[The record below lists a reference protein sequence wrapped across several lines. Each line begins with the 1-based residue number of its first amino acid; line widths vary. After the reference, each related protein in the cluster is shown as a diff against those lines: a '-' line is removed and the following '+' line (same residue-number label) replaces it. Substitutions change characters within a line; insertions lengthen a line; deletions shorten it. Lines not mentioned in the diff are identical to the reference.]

1 MGLTLIYTSG
11 NYWRR
16 NSPQPDKNDKMS
28 TAVKQFHEEEAIGK
42 TYDLQVARR
51 LLKYLKP
58 YIRILIP
65 ALLLTLALNLLGVL
79 QPKFTQYAI
88 DWYILPGKLDGL
100 SLLVLLY
107 VGVQFFRLVFS
118 YFQAILL
125 NTVGQYVMFDIRR
138 ELYDKLQHQ
147 EIAYY
152 DRNPVGRIMTRLT
165 TDVDALNELFTQG
178 VTDLLGDLVMI
189 VAIISMM
196 MWMDPLLTLVTLLT
210 VPMLFAATTWFRK
223 GARRG
228 YDMVRT
234 RIARINA
241 FLQEHFA
248 GAQTVQIF
256 NAEIKSLN
264 KFRKIN
270 DEHRRANLDTIFYY
284 AVFFPLVDFI
294 GAVGIAL
301 IIWYGG
307 YRVMQ
312 NTPGNTVLTLGALV
326 AFIQYSGFLFQPIRD
341 ISDKY
346 NVLQSAVV
354 ASHRIFKTLD
364 LPIAI
369 LNPNRPLK
377 SGRARGR
384 IEFQN
389 VWFAYKDEEWVL
401 KDVSFTVEPGQSI
414 ALVGHTGSGK
424 TTITNLLMRFYD
436 IQRGRILLDGTD
448 LRDWD
453 LKSLRQN
460 FAVVLQEVFL
470 FSGTVEGNIRL
481 GREEIS
487 EERVVW
493 AAREVHADR
502 FIGRLKDGYKAEVR
516 ERGAGLSV
524 GQKQL
529 ISFARA
535 LAFDPALLILD
546 EATSSIDTETEQ
558 LIQQAI
564 ERVMRDRTS
573 IVVAHRLST
582 IQNADRIIVLHH
594 GEIREQ
600 GNHQELLLQRGLY
613 WRLYKLQYADGSRIE
628 KKTAELEEPELIQTD
643 RLQFSE

>member
-1 MGLTLIYTSG
+1 
-11 NYWRR
+11 
-16 NSPQPDKNDKMS
+16 MS
-28 TAVKQFHEEEAIGK
+28 SAVQQFHEEEAIGK
-42 TYDLQVARR
+42 TYDFQVARR

-58 YIRILIP
+58 YVRFLIP
-65 ALLLTLALNLLGVL
+65 ALVLTLALNLLGVL

-88 DWYILPGKLDGL
+88 DWHILPRKLTGL
-100 SLLVLLY
+100 SLLVVLY
-107 VGVQFFRLVFS
+107 FGSQLFRLVFS
-118 YFQAILL
+118 YFQSILL
-125 NTVGQYVMFDIRR
+125 NSVGQYVMFDMRR

-196 MWMDPLLTLVTLLT
+196 LWMDVKLTVVTLLT
-210 VPMLFAATTWFRK
+210 VPLLFAATTWFRR
-223 GARRG
+223 GARKG

-256 NAEIKSLN
+256 NAEAKSLR
-264 KFRKIN
+264 KFDEIN
-270 DEHRRANLDTIFYY
+270 DDHRRANIDTIFYY

-294 GAVGIAL
+294 GAIGIAL

-312 NTPGNTVLTLGALV
+312 NTPGHAVLTLGGLV

-346 NVLQSAVV
+346 NVLQAAVV
-354 ASHRIFKTLD
+354 ASHRFFRTLD

-369 LNPNRPLK
+369 LNPAKPVK
-377 SGRARGR
+377 AERARGR

-389 VWFAYKDEEWVL
+389 VWFAYKDENWVL

-414 ALVGHTGSGK
+414 ALVGHTCSGK

-436 IQRGRILLDGTD
+436 IQRGRILLDGVD
-448 LRDWD
+448 LREWD
-453 LKSLRQN
+453 LKSLREN

-470 FSGTVEGNIRL
+470 FSGTIAGNIRL

-487 EERVVW
+487 KDRVEW

-502 FIGRLKDGYKAEVR
+502 FIERLKNGYDAEVR

-558 LIQQAI
+558 LIQRAI

-600 GNHQELLLQRGLY
+600 GTHQELLSQRGLY
-613 WRLYKLQYADGSRIE
+613 WKLYKLQYAR
-628 KKTAELEEPELIQTD
+628 EEDLLGV
-643 RLQFSE
+643 R

>member
-1 MGLTLIYTSG
+1 
-11 NYWRR
+11 
-16 NSPQPDKNDKMS
+16 MS
-28 TAVKQFHEEEAIGK
+28 TAVRQFHEEEAIGK
-42 TYDLQVARR
+42 TYDFQVAKR
-51 LLKYLKP
+51 LLRYLKP
-58 YIRILIP
+58 YVRTLAF
-65 ALLLTLALNLLGVL
+65 ALALTLALNLLEVL
-79 QPKFTQYAI
+79 QPKFTEWAI
-88 DWYILPGKLDGL
+88 DHNILPRTTVGL
-100 SLLVLLY
+100 NWLVVLFLATQ
-107 VGVQFFRLVFS
+107 VLRLVFS
-118 YFQAILL
+118 YFQTIFLESA
-125 NTVGQYVMFDIRR
+125 GQYVMFDLRK
-138 ELYDKLQHQ
+138 ELYGKLQHQ
-147 EIAYY
+147 EVAYY

-165 TDVDALNELFTQG
+165 SDVDALNELFTAG
-178 VTDLLGDLVMI
+178 VTDLLGDLVKI
-189 VAIISMM
+189 VAIVGLML
-196 MWMDPLLTLVTLLT
+196 WMDPRLTLVSLLT
-210 VPMLFAATTWFRK
+210 VPLLFGATSWFRK

-234 RIARINA
+234 RLARINA

-256 NAEIKSLN
+256 NAEAKSLST
-264 KFRKIN
+264 FDRIN
-270 DEHRRANLDTIFYY
+270 NEYRRANIDTIFYY
-284 AVFFPLVDFI
+284 AIFFPLVDLI
-294 GAVGIAL
+294 GAIGIAL

-307 YRVMQ
+307 YRVMH
-312 NTPGNTVLTLGALV
+312 NTAGHTVLTLGALV
-326 AFIQYSGFLFQPIRD
+326 AFIQYSQQLFQPIRD

-346 NVLQSAVV
+346 NVLQAAVV
-354 ASHRIFKTLD
+354 ASHRIFRTLD
-364 LPIAI
+364 LPITI
-369 LNPNRPLK
+369 LPPEKPLK
-377 SGRARGR
+377 ATRAQGR

-389 VWFAYKDEEWVL
+389 VWFAYNDEDWVL

-436 IQRGRILLDGTD
+436 IQRGRILLDGVD

-453 LKSLRQN
+453 LKALREN

-470 FSGTVEGNIRL
+470 FSGTIAGNIRL
-481 GREEIS
+481 GREDIT
-487 EERVVW
+487 EERVRW
-493 AAREVHADR
+493 AAHEVHADS
-502 FIGRLKDGYKAEVR
+502 FIRRLKGGYEAEVR

-558 LIQQAI
+558 LIQRAI

-600 GNHQELLLQRGLY
+600 GTHQELLAERGFY
-613 WRLYKLQYADGSRIE
+613 WKLYKLQYADSRE
-628 KKTAELEEPELIQTD
+628 VLATD
-643 RLQFSE
+643 

>member
-1 MGLTLIYTSG
+1 
-11 NYWRR
+11 
-16 NSPQPDKNDKMS
+16 MS
-28 TAVKQFHEEEAIGK
+28 TNVKQFHEEEAIGK

-58 YIRILIP
+58 YIRFLIP
-65 ALLLTLALNLLGVL
+65 ALVLTLALNLLGVL
-79 QPKFTQYAI
+79 QPKFTEYAI
-88 DWYILPGKLDGL
+88 DWYILPRQLDGL
-100 SLLVLLY
+100 MVLVGLY
-107 VGVQFFRLVFS
+107 FGAQFLRFVFS

-125 NTVGQYVMFDIRR
+125 NSVGQYVMFDMRR

-152 DRNPVGRIMTRLT
+152 DRNPIGRIMTRLT

-189 VAIISMM
+189 VAIISVML
-196 MWMDPLLTLVTLLT
+196 WMDVRLTLITLLT

-223 GARRG
+223 GARKG

-241 FLQEHFA
+241 FLQEHFS

-256 NAEIKSLN
+256 NAEAKSLK
-264 KFRKIN
+264 KFDEIN
-270 DEHRRANLDTIFYY
+270 EDHRRANIDTIFYY

-294 GAVGIAL
+294 GAIGIAL

-312 NTPGNTVLTLGALV
+312 NTPEHTVLTLGGLV

-346 NVLQSAVV
+346 NVLQAAVV
-354 ASHRIFKTLD
+354 ASHRIFRTLD

-369 LNPNRPLK
+369 LNPQKPLK
-377 SGRARGR
+377 RDRAQGR

-389 VWFAYKDEEWVL
+389 VWFAYKEDNWVL

-436 IQRGRILLDGTD
+436 IQRGRILLDGVE

-453 LKSLRQN
+453 LKALREN

-470 FSGTVEGNIRL
+470 FSGTIAGNIRL
-481 GREEIS
+481 GREEIT
-487 EERVVW
+487 EKRVQW
-493 AAREVHADR
+493 AAKEVHADR
-502 FIGRLKDGYKAEVR
+502 FINRLNGGFEAEVR

-558 LIQQAI
+558 LIQRAI

-582 IQNADRIIVLHH
+582 IQNASRIIVLHH
-594 GEIREQ
+594 GEVREQ
-600 GNHQELLLQRGLY
+600 GTHQELLAQRGLY
-613 WRLYKLQYADGSRIE
+613 WKLYKLQYSDGSQE
-628 KKTAELEEPELIQTD
+628 AVAHNDELEFTADELQ
-643 RLQFSE
+643 LSE

>member
-1 MGLTLIYTSG
+1 
-11 NYWRR
+11 
-16 NSPQPDKNDKMS
+16 MS

-51 LLKYLKP
+51 LLRYLKP
-58 YIRILIP
+58 YARLLVP
-65 ALLLTLALNLLGVL
+65 ALVLTLLLNLLGIL

-88 DWYILPGKLDGL
+88 DWYILPRKMQGL
-100 SLLVLLY
+100 TLFALVYL
-107 VGVQFFRLVFS
+107 GAQFARFVFS
-118 YFQAILL
+118 YFQVVLL
-125 NTVGQYVMFDIRR
+125 NTIGQYVMFDLRR
-138 ELYDKLQHQ
+138 EIYDKLQHQ

-165 TDVDALNELFTQG
+165 ADVDALNELFTSG

-189 VAIISMM
+189 AGIIAVMA
-196 MWMDPLLTLVTLLT
+196 WMDVRLTLVTLLT
-210 VPMLFAATTWFRK
+210 VPMLFVATTWFRK

-234 RIARINA
+234 RLARIYA
-241 FLQEHFA
+241 FLQEHVS

-256 NAEIKSLN
+256 NAEAKSLAR
-264 KFRKIN
+264 FADIN
-270 DEHRRANLDTIFYY
+270 DQHRKANIDTIFYY

-294 GAVGIAL
+294 GATGIAL

-307 YRVMQ
+307 YRVM
-312 NTPGNTVLTLGALV
+312 NHALSLGALV

-346 NVLQSAVV
+346 NVLQGAVV
-354 ASHRIFKTLD
+354 ASHRIFKALD

-369 LNPNRPLK
+369 TTPARPLK
-377 SGRARGR
+377 QERAEGR
-384 IEFQN
+384 IEFEN
-389 VWFAYKDEEWVL
+389 VWFAYKDADWVL
-401 KDVSFTVEPGQSI
+401 KDVSFRVAPGQSV

-436 IQRGRILLDGTD
+436 VQKGRILLDGVD
-448 LRDWD
+448 VRDWD
-453 LKSLRQN
+453 LQSLREN
-460 FAVVLQEVFL
+460 FAVVLQDIFL
-470 FSGTVEGNIRL
+470 FSGTVESNIRL
-481 GREEIS
+481 GREDIS
-487 EERVVW
+487 DERVRW
-493 AAREVHADR
+493 AATEVCADN
-502 FIGRLKDGYKAEVR
+502 FIRRLPHDYKAEVR

-535 LAFDPALLILD
+535 LAFDPALLVLD

-558 LIQQAI
+558 FIQQAI
-564 ERVMRDRTS
+564 DRVMRNRTS
-573 IVVAHRLST
+573 LVVAHRLST
-582 IQNADRIIVLHH
+582 IQRAEKIIVLHH

-600 GNHQELLLQRGLY
+600 GTHQDLLALQGLY
-613 WRLYKLQYADGSRIE
+613 WRLYKLQYSDPTRIAQTKE
-628 KKTAELEEPELIQTD
+628 EEEEEPQY
-643 RLQFSE
+643 RLPARRMQFSE

>member
-1 MGLTLIYTSG
+1 L
-11 NYWRR
+11 
-16 NSPQPDKNDKMS
+16 S

-51 LLKYLKP
+51 LLRYLKP
-58 YIRILIP
+58 YVKLLIP
-65 ALLLTLALNLLGVL
+65 TLILTLLLNLLGIL

-88 DWYILPGKLDGL
+88 DWYIIPRTANGITLFALI
-100 SLLVLLY
+100 Y
-107 VGVQFFRLVFS
+107 VAVQFLRFIFS
-118 YFQAILL
+118 YFQVVLL
-125 NTVGQYVMFDIRR
+125 NSIGQYVMFDLRR
-138 ELYDKLQHQ
+138 EIYHKLQHQ
-147 EIAYY
+147 EVAYY

-165 TDVDALNELFTQG
+165 ADVDALNELFTSG
-178 VTDLLGDLVMI
+178 VTDVLGDLVMI
-189 VAIISMM
+189 VAIIAVMSYSD
-196 MWMDPLLTLVTLLT
+196 WRLTLVTLLT
-210 VPMLFAATTWFRK
+210 VPMLFAATTWFRQ

-234 RIARINA
+234 RIARIYA
-241 FLQEHFA
+241 FLQEHIS

-256 NAEIKSLN
+256 NAEAKSLAR
-264 KFRKIN
+264 FADIN
-270 DEHRRANLDTIFYY
+270 DDHRKANIDTIFYY

-312 NTPGNTVLTLGALV
+312 HALSLGALV

-346 NVLQSAVV
+346 NVLQGAVV
-354 ASHRIFKTLD
+354 ASHRIFKALD

-369 LNPNRPLK
+369 TTPARPLQK
-377 SGRARGR
+377 GRAEGR
-384 IEFQN
+384 IEFEN

-401 KDVSFTVEPGQSI
+401 KDVSFTVSPGQSV

-436 IQRGRILLDGTD
+436 VQKGRILLDGVD
-448 LRDWD
+448 VRDWD
-453 LKSLRQN
+453 LQSLREN
-460 FAVVLQEVFL
+460 FAVVLQDIFL
-470 FSGTVEGNIRL
+470 FTGTVESNIRL
-481 GREEIS
+481 GREDIS
-487 EERVVW
+487 EERIRW
-493 AAREVHADR
+493 AATEVCADN
-502 FIGRLKDGYKAEVR
+502 FIRRLPHDYKSEVR

-558 LIQQAI
+558 FIQQAI
-564 ERVMRDRTS
+564 GRVMRNRTS
-573 IVVAHRLST
+573 LVVAHRLST
-582 IQNADRIIVLHH
+582 IQRAEKIIVLHH

-600 GNHQELLLQRGLY
+600 GTHQDLLSLQGLY
-613 WRLYKLQYADGSRIE
+613 WKLYKLQYADPSRMAQTKE
-628 KKTAELEEPELIQTD
+628 AEEEQVVYKP
-643 RLQFSE
+643 RGPSFSFSEGMG

>member
-1 MGLTLIYTSG
+1 MA
-11 NYWRR
+11 
-16 NSPQPDKNDKMS
+16 
-28 TAVKQFHEEEAIGK
+28 TAVQQFHEEEAIGK
-42 TYDLQVARR
+42 TYDFQVARR
-51 LLKYLKP
+51 LLRYLKP
-58 YIRILIP
+58 YVRLLAA
-65 ALLLTLALNLLGVL
+65 ALALTLSLNLLDVL
-79 QPKFTQYAI
+79 QPKFTEYAI
-88 DWYILPGKLDGL
+88 DRNILPRRTDGL
-100 SLLVLLY
+100 MLLVILFLGSQLL
-107 VGVQFFRLVFS
+107 RLVFS
-118 YFQAILL
+118 YFQAIFL
-125 NTVGQYVMFDIRR
+125 NSAGQYVMFDMRK
-138 ELYDKLQHQ
+138 ELYAKLQHQ
-147 EIAYY
+147 EVAYY

-165 TDVDALNELFTQG
+165 SDVDALNELFTAG
-178 VTDLLGDLVMI
+178 VTDLLGDLVKI
-189 VAIISMM
+189 VAIISLMV
-196 MWMDPLLTLVTLLT
+196 WMDPRLTLVSLLT
-210 VPMLFAATTWFRK
+210 VPLLFGATTWFRK
-223 GARRG
+223 GARKG

-234 RIARINA
+234 RLARINA

-256 NAEIKSLN
+256 NAEAKSLN
-264 KFRKIN
+264 TFDRIN
-270 DEHRRANLDTIFYY
+270 NDYRRANIDTIFYY
-284 AVFFPLVDFI
+284 ALFFPLVDLI
-294 GAVGIAL
+294 GAIGIAL

-312 NTPGNTVLTLGALV
+312 NTPEHTVLTLGALV
-326 AFIQYSGFLFQPIRD
+326 AFIQYSQALFQPIRD

-346 NVLQSAVV
+346 NVLQAAVV
-354 ASHRIFKTLD
+354 ASHRIFRTLD

-369 LNPNRPLK
+369 VAPEKPLK
-377 SGRARGR
+377 ATRAQGR

-389 VWFAYKDEEWVL
+389 VWFAYNDEDWVL

-436 IQRGRILLDGTD
+436 IQRGRILLDGVD

-453 LKSLRQN
+453 LKALREN

-470 FSGTVEGNIRL
+470 FSGTIEGNIRL
-481 GREEIS
+481 GREDIT
-487 EERVVW
+487 EERVRW
-493 AAREVHADR
+493 AAHEVHADS
-502 FIGRLKDGYKAEVR
+502 FIRRLKGGYEAEVR

-529 ISFARA
+529 ISFARS

-558 LIQQAI
+558 LIQRAI

-582 IQNADRIIVLHH
+582 IQSADRIIVLHH

-600 GNHQELLLQRGLY
+600 GTHQELLAERGLY
-613 WRLYKLQYADGSRIE
+613 WKLYKLQYADSRE
-628 KKTAELEEPELIQTD
+628 VLATD
-643 RLQFSE
+643 

>member
-1 MGLTLIYTSG
+1 
-11 NYWRR
+11 
-16 NSPQPDKNDKMS
+16 MS
-28 TAVKQFHEEEAIGK
+28 TAVKQYHEEEAIGK

-51 LLKYLKP
+51 LLRYLKP
-58 YIRILIP
+58 YVRLLII
-65 ALLLTLALNLLGVL
+65 ALALTLGLNLLEVL
-79 QPKFTQYAI
+79 QPKFTEYAI
-88 DWYILPGKLDGL
+88 DWNILPRKTDGL
-100 SLLVLLY
+100 TLLVILFL
-107 VGVQFFRLVFS
+107 GSQFLRLVFS
-118 YFQAILL
+118 YFQSVLL
-125 NTVGQYVMFDIRR
+125 NSVGQYVMFDMRK
-138 ELYDKLQHQ
+138 ELYSKLQHQ
-147 EIAYY
+147 EVAYY

-165 TDVDALNELFTQG
+165 SDVDALNELFTAG
-178 VTDLLGDLVMI
+178 VTDLLGDLVKI
-189 VAIISMM
+189 VAIVSIML
-196 MWMDPLLTLVTLLT
+196 WMDVRLTLVSLLT
-210 VPMLFAATTWFRK
+210 VPLLFAATTWFRR
-223 GARRG
+223 GARKG

-234 RIARINA
+234 RLARINA

-256 NAEIKSLN
+256 NAEAKSLGT
-264 KFRKIN
+264 FERIN
-270 DEHRRANLDTIFYY
+270 DEYRRANIDTIFYY
-284 AVFFPLVDFI
+284 AIFFPLVDLI

-312 NTPGNTVLTLGALV
+312 NTPGYTVLTLGALV
-326 AFIQYSGFLFQPIRD
+326 AFIQYSQSLFQPIRD

-346 NVLQSAVV
+346 NVLQAAVV

-364 LPIAI
+364 LPLAI
-369 LNPNRPLK
+369 VGPKEPLK
-377 SGRARGR
+377 SERARGR

-389 VWFAYKDEEWVL
+389 VWFAYKDEDWVL
-401 KDVSFTVEPGQSI
+401 KDVSFTVEPGQSV

-436 IQRGRILLDGTD
+436 IQRGRILLDGVD

-453 LKSLRQN
+453 LNALRKN

-470 FSGTVEGNIRL
+470 FSGTIEGNIRL
-481 GREEIS
+481 GREDIT
-487 EERVVW
+487 EERVRW
-493 AAREVHADR
+493 AAEEVHADS
-502 FIGRLKDGYKAEVR
+502 FIQRLKDNYKAEVR

-558 LIQQAI
+558 LIQRAI

-582 IQNADRIIVLHH
+582 VQNADRIIVLHH

-600 GNHQELLLQRGLY
+600 GTHQELLAERGLY
-613 WRLYKLQYADGSRIE
+613 WKLYKLQYADSRQLL
-628 KKTAELEEPELIQTD
+628 ATD
-643 RLQFSE
+643 

>member
-1 MGLTLIYTSG
+1 
-11 NYWRR
+11 
-16 NSPQPDKNDKMS
+16 MS
-28 TAVKQFHEEEAIGK
+28 TAAKQFHEEEAIGK
-42 TYDLQVARR
+42 TYDFQIARR

-58 YIRILIP
+58 YVRLLVP
-65 ALLLTLALNLLGVL
+65 ALILTLALNLLGIL

-88 DWYILPGKLDGL
+88 DWYILPRKTDGL
-100 SLLVLLY
+100 IVLVALY
-107 VGVQFFRLVFS
+107 VGVQLFRLVFS
-118 YFQAILL
+118 YFQALLL
-125 NTVGQYVMFDIRR
+125 NSVGQYVMFDIRR

-147 EIAYY
+147 EIGYY

-189 VAIISMM
+189 FAIISVML
-196 MWMDPLLTLVTLLT
+196 WMDVRLTLVTLLT

-256 NAEIKSLN
+256 NAEAKSLHR
-264 KFRKIN
+264 FQVIN
-270 DEHRRANLDTIFYY
+270 EDYRRANIDTIFYY

-312 NTPGNTVLTLGALV
+312 NTPGHTVMTLGALV

-369 LNPNRPLK
+369 LNPTAPRK
-377 SGRARGR
+377 AERAQGR

-389 VWFAYKDEEWVL
+389 VWFAYKDEDWVL
-401 KDVSFTVEPGQSI
+401 KDVSFLVEPGQSI

-436 IQRGRILLDGTD
+436 IQRGKILLDGVD
-448 LRDWD
+448 LREWE
-453 LKSLRQN
+453 LKALREN
-460 FAVVLQEVFL
+460 FAVVLQDVFL
-470 FSGTVEGNIRL
+470 FSGTIEGNIRL
-481 GREEIS
+481 GRDTIS
-487 EERVVW
+487 EERVQW

-502 FIGRLKDGYKAEVR
+502 FIERLKDKYKAEVR

-558 LIQQAI
+558 LIQRAI

-582 IQNADRIIVLHH
+582 VQNADRIIVLHH

-600 GNHQELLLQRGLY
+600 GTHQDLLAQRGLY
-613 WRLYKLQYADGSRIE
+613 WKLYKLQYADASRNQQQ
-628 KKTAELEEPELIQTD
+628 TVEEEEESVRAD

>member
-1 MGLTLIYTSG
+1 MA
-11 NYWRR
+11 
-16 NSPQPDKNDKMS
+16 
-28 TAVKQFHEEEAIGK
+28 TAVAQFHEEESIGK
-42 TYDLQVARR
+42 TYDFQIARR
-51 LLKYLKP
+51 LLRYLKP
-58 YIRILIP
+58 YLRLLIP

-88 DWYILPGKLDGL
+88 DFHILPKRLDGL
-100 SLLVLLY
+100 GLLVALY
-107 VGVQFFRLVFS
+107 FATHLFRLIFS
-118 YFQAILL
+118 YFQSILL
-125 NTVGQYVMFDIRR
+125 NSVGQYVMFDMRK

-147 EIAYY
+147 EVAYY

-165 TDVDALNELFTQG
+165 SDVDALNELFTAG

-189 VAIISMM
+189 VAIISVMS
-196 MWMDPLLTLVTLLT
+196 WMDVRLTLVTLLT
-210 VPMLFAATTWFRK
+210 VPLLFAATTWFRR

-228 YDMVRT
+228 YDLVRT

-256 NAEIKSLN
+256 NAESKSVN
-264 KFRKIN
+264 SFETIN
-270 DEHRRANLDTIFYY
+270 DEYRRANIDTIFYY
-284 AVFFPLVDFI
+284 AVFFPLVDLI
-294 GAVGIAL
+294 GAIGVAL

-312 NTPGNTVLTLGALV
+312 NTPSHTVLTLGALV
-326 AFIQYSGFLFQPIRD
+326 AFIQYSQSLFQPIRD

-346 NVLQSAVV
+346 NVLQGAVV

-364 LPIAI
+364 LPIAV
-369 LNPNRPLK
+369 LPPAEPLK
-377 SGRARGR
+377 AERAQGR

-389 VWFAYKDEEWVL
+389 VWFAYKDEDWVL

-436 IQRGRILLDGTD
+436 IQRGRILLDGVD

-453 LKSLRQN
+453 LKSLREN

-470 FSGTVEGNIRL
+470 FSGTVDGNIRL
-481 GREEIS
+481 GREDITED
-487 EERVVW
+487 RVRW
-493 AAREVHADR
+493 AAREVHADS
-502 FIGRLKDGYKAEVR
+502 FISRLKEGYEAEVR

-535 LAFDPALLILD
+535 LAFDPAILILD

-558 LIQQAI
+558 LIQAAI

-600 GNHQELLLQRGLY
+600 GTHQELLAERGLY
-613 WRLYKLQYADGSRIE
+613 WKLYKLQYADPSYRE
-628 KKTAELEEPELIQTD
+628 AVT
-643 RLQFSE
+643 

>member
-1 MGLTLIYTSG
+1 
-11 NYWRR
+11 
-16 NSPQPDKNDKMS
+16 MS
-28 TAVKQFHEEEAIGK
+28 TAVKEFHEEEAIGK

-51 LLKYLKP
+51 LLRYLKP
-58 YIRILIP
+58 YRR
-65 ALLLTLALNLLGVL
+65 LLLGAIGLTFVLNWLGTLG
-79 QPKFTQYAI
+79 PKFTQWAI
-88 DWYILPGKLDGL
+88 DWYILPRTFEGIG
-100 SLLVLLY
+100 LLVGLY
-107 VGVQFFRLVFS
+107 LATQFLRLIFS
-118 YFQAILL
+118 YFQAILV
-125 NTVGQYVMFDIRR
+125 NSVGQYTMFDLRR
-138 ELYDKLQHQ
+138 ELYAKLQHQ
-147 EIAYY
+147 EVAYY

-165 TDVDALNELFTQG
+165 NDVDALNQLFTEG
-178 VTDLLGDLVMI
+178 VTDLLGDLVII
-189 VAIISMM
+189 VTIIVVMA
-196 MWMDPLLTLVTLLT
+196 WMDVRLTLISLLT

-228 YDMVRT
+228 YDLVRT

-256 NAEIKSLN
+256 NAEAKSLRT
-264 KFRKIN
+264 FDRIN
-270 DEHRRANLDTIFYY
+270 EDYRRANIDTIFYY
-284 AVFFPLVDFI
+284 AVFFPLVDLI
-294 GAVGIAL
+294 GAIGVAL

-312 NTPGNTVLTLGALV
+312 NALSLGALV
-326 AFIQYSGFLFQPIRD
+326 AFIQYSQALFQPIRD
-341 ISDKY
+341 LSDKY
-346 NVLQSAVV
+346 NVLQAAVV
-354 ASHRIFKTLD
+354 ASHRLFKTLD

-369 LNPNRPLK
+369 TTPEKPLK
-377 SGRARGR
+377 SERARGR

-389 VWFAYKDEEWVL
+389 VWFAYNDEDWVL

-436 IQRGRILLDGTD
+436 IQRGRILLDGVD

-453 LKSLRQN
+453 LKALRQN

-470 FSGTVEGNIRL
+470 FSGTIEGNIRL
-481 GREEIS
+481 GRQEIT
-487 EERVVW
+487 EDRVRW
-493 AAREVHADR
+493 AAQEVHADS
-502 FIGRLKDGYKAEVR
+502 FIRRLKDEYRAEVR

-558 LIQQAI
+558 LIQRAI

-582 IQNADRIIVLHH
+582 VQNADRIIVLHH

-600 GNHQELLLQRGLY
+600 GTHQELLAERGLY
-613 WRLYKLQYADGSRIE
+613 WKLYKLQYADGSQRD
-628 KKTAELEEPELIQTD
+628 LERVGSVT
-643 RLQFSE
+643 RLSNDL

>member
-1 MGLTLIYTSG
+1 
-11 NYWRR
+11 
-16 NSPQPDKNDKMS
+16 MS

-51 LLKYLKP
+51 LLRYLKP
-58 YIRILIP
+58 YARLLVP
-65 ALLLTLALNLLGVL
+65 ALILTLLLNLLGIL

-88 DWYILPGKLDGL
+88 DWYILPLRTQGVGL
-100 SLLVLLY
+100 FALIYL
-107 VGVQFFRLVFS
+107 GAQFGRFVFS
-118 YFQAILL
+118 YFQVVLL
-125 NTVGQYVMFDIRR
+125 NTIGQYVMFDLRR

-147 EIAYY
+147 EVAYF
-152 DRNPVGRIMTRLT
+152 DRNPVGRIMSRLT
-165 TDVDALNELFTQG
+165 ADVDALNELFTSG

-189 VAIISMM
+189 AGIIGVMV
-196 MWMDPLLTLVTLLT
+196 WMDVRLTLVTLLT

-234 RIARINA
+234 RLARIYA
-241 FLQEHFA
+241 FLQEHFS

-256 NAEIKSLN
+256 NAEAKSLGR
-264 KFRKIN
+264 FADIN
-270 DEHRRANLDTIFYY
+270 DQHRKANIDTIFYY

-307 YRVMQ
+307 YRVMSHA
-312 NTPGNTVLTLGALV
+312 LSLGALV

-354 ASHRIFKTLD
+354 ASHRIFQALD

-369 LNPNRPLK
+369 TTPARPCK
-377 SGRARGR
+377 TGRAEGR
-384 IEFQN
+384 IEFEN
-389 VWFAYKDEEWVL
+389 VWFAYKENDWVL
-401 KDVSFTVEPGQSI
+401 KDVSFTISPGQSV

-436 IQRGRILLDGTD
+436 VQKGRVLLDGVD
-448 LRDWD
+448 VRDWE
-453 LKSLRQN
+453 LQSLREN
-460 FAVVLQEVFL
+460 FAVVLQDIFL
-470 FSGTVEGNIRL
+470 FTGTVESNIRL
-481 GREEIS
+481 GREDIS
-487 EERVVW
+487 DERVRW
-493 AAREVHADR
+493 AAAEVCADN
-502 FIGRLKDGYKAEVR
+502 FIQRLPHNYKSEVR

-558 LIQQAI
+558 FIQLAI
-564 ERVMRDRTS
+564 DRVMRNRTS
-573 IVVAHRLST
+573 LVVAHRLST
-582 IQNADRIIVLHH
+582 IQRADKIIVLHH

-600 GNHQELLLQRGLY
+600 GTHQDLLALQGLY
-613 WRLYKLQYADGSRIE
+613 WKLYKLQYSDPERLAPAKNED
-628 KKTAELEEPELIQTD
+628 EEEQLTY
-643 RLQFSE
+643 RLPPPRVQFSE

>member
-1 MGLTLIYTSG
+1 
-11 NYWRR
+11 
-16 NSPQPDKNDKMS
+16 MS
-28 TAVKQFHEEEAIGK
+28 AAAKQFHEEEAIGK
-42 TYDLQVARR
+42 TYDFQVARR
-51 LLKYLKP
+51 LLRYLRP
-58 YIRILIP
+58 YRK
-65 ALLLTLALNLLGVL
+65 LLFISLALTLALNLLGVL

-88 DWYILPGKLDGL
+88 DWYILPGKTEGIM
-100 SLLVLLY
+100 LLVGLY
-107 VGVQFFRLVFS
+107 LGVQLLRLLFAYLQAVF
-118 YFQAILL
+118 L
-125 NTVGQYVMFDIRR
+125 NTVGQWVMFDIRR

-147 EIAYY
+147 EVAYY

-178 VTDLLGDLVMI
+178 LTDVLGDIVMI
-189 VAIISMM
+189 VAIVGVML
-196 MWMDPLLTLVTLLT
+196 WMDVKLTLVTLLT
-210 VPMLFAATTWFRK
+210 VPLLFAATTWFRK

-228 YDMVRT
+228 YDMIRT

-256 NAEIKSLN
+256 NAEKKSL
-264 KFRKIN
+264 KRFSDIN
-270 DEHRRANLDTIFYY
+270 EDYRNANIETIFFY

-307 YRVMQ
+307 YRVLQ
-312 NTPGNTVLTLGALV
+312 NTPGYTVLTLGALV

-364 LPIAI
+364 LPIAVTT
-369 LNPNRPLK
+369 PEKPLRT
-377 SGRARGR
+377 GRARGT

-389 VWFAYKDEEWVL
+389 VWFAYKEEDWVL
-401 KDVSFTVEPGQSI
+401 KDVSFKVEPGQSI

-436 IQRGRILLDGTD
+436 VQRGRILLDGTD

-453 LKSLRQN
+453 LHSLRQN
-460 FAVVLQEVFL
+460 FAVVLQDVFL
-470 FSGTVEGNIRL
+470 FSGTVESNIRL
-481 GREEIS
+481 GRQEIS
-487 EERVVW
+487 EERVKW
-493 AAREVHADR
+493 AAHEVHAEH
-502 FIGRLKDGYKAEVR
+502 FIERLRGGFKAEVR

-582 IQNADRIIVLHH
+582 IQRADQIIVLHH

-600 GNHQELLLQRGLY
+600 GTHQQLLANRGLY
-613 WRLYKLQYADGSRIE
+613 WMLYRLQYSDTSRPQPSKE
-628 KKTAELEEPELIQTD
+628 PVEEVPIP
-643 RLQFSE
+643 RAGPRMQFSE

>member
-1 MGLTLIYTSG
+1 
-11 NYWRR
+11 
-16 NSPQPDKNDKMS
+16 MS
-28 TAVKQFHEEEAIGK
+28 TTAKQFHEEEAIGK

-51 LLKYLKP
+51 LLRYLGPYLKMLG
-58 YIRILIP
+58 I
-65 ALLLTLALNLLGVL
+65 ALLLTLFLNLLGIL
-79 QPKFTQYAI
+79 QPKFTEYAV
-88 DWYILPGKLDGL
+88 DWHILPRKTEGL
-100 SLLVLLY
+100 TLLVLIY
-107 VGVQFFRLVFS
+107 VGVQFARFVFS
-118 YFQAILL
+118 YFQAVLL
-125 NTVGQYVMFDIRR
+125 NTIGQHVMYDLRS

-147 EIAYY
+147 EVAYY

-165 TDVDALNELFTQG
+165 NDVDALNELFTSG

-189 VAIISMM
+189 VAIIGMM
-196 MWMDPLLTLVTLLT
+196 LWMDVRLTLITLLT
-210 VPMLFAATTWFRK
+210 VPLLFAATTWFRK

-228 YDMVRT
+228 YDLVRT
-234 RIARINA
+234 RIARLNA
-241 FLQEHFA
+241 FLQEHFS

-256 NAEIKSLN
+256 NAEKKSLAR
-264 KFRKIN
+264 FEHIN
-270 DEHRRANLDTIFYY
+270 DDHRNANIETIFYY

-301 IIWYGG
+301 VIWYGG
-307 YRVMQ
+307 WRVMQ
-312 NTPGNTVLTLGALV
+312 NTPGHTVLSLGALI

-346 NVLQSAVV
+346 NVLQAAVV

-369 LNPNRPLK
+369 TSPAKPLK
-377 SGRARGR
+377 TGRAAGS
-384 IEFQN
+384 IEFEN
-389 VWFAYKDEEWVL
+389 VWFAYKDEDWVL
-401 KDVSFTVEPGQSI
+401 KDVSFAVEPGQSV

-436 IQRGRILLDGTD
+436 VQKGRILLDGVD
-448 LRDWD
+448 VRDWD
-453 LKSLRQN
+453 LQALREN
-460 FAVVLQEVFL
+460 FAVVLQDVFL

-481 GREEIS
+481 GRSDIS
-487 EERVVW
+487 AERVEW
-493 AAREVHADR
+493 AATEVRADR
-502 FIGRLKDGYKAEVR
+502 FIKRLPEGYKSEVR

-564 ERVMRDRTS
+564 ERVMQQRTS
-573 IVVAHRLST
+573 LLVAHRLST
-582 IQNADRIIVLHH
+582 IQRADTIIVLHH

-600 GNHQELLLQRGLY
+600 GPHQELLAMRGLY
-613 WRLYKLQYADGSRIE
+613 WRLYKLQYADAAQRYV
-628 KKTAELEEPELIQTD
+628 EPEVDETPLIGTTPGD
-643 RLQFSE
+643 LQFNE

>member
-1 MGLTLIYTSG
+1 
-11 NYWRR
+11 
-16 NSPQPDKNDKMS
+16 MS

-42 TYDLQVARR
+42 TYDFQVARR
-51 LLKYLKP
+51 LLRYLKP
-58 YIRILIP
+58 YVHQLIP

-88 DWYILPGKLDGL
+88 DWHILPRQLDGL
-100 SLLVLLY
+100 GFLVALFFGTQLL
-107 VGVQFFRLVFS
+107 RLVFS

-125 NTVGQYVMFDIRR
+125 NSVGQYVMFDMRK

-147 EIAYY
+147 EVAYY

-165 TDVDALNELFTQG
+165 SDVDALNELFTQG

-189 VAIISMM
+189 VAIISVML
-196 MWMDPLLTLVTLLT
+196 WMDVKLTLVTLLT
-210 VPMLFAATTWFRK
+210 VPMLFAATTWFRR

-228 YDMVRT
+228 YDLVRT

-256 NAEIKSLN
+256 NAEDKSLRT
-264 KFRKIN
+264 FDRIN
-270 DEHRRANLDTIFYY
+270 DEYRSANIDTIFYY
-284 AVFFPLVDFI
+284 AVFFPLVDLI
-294 GAVGIAL
+294 GAAGVAL

-312 NTPGNTVLTLGALV
+312 NTPEHTVLTLGALV
-326 AFIQYSGFLFQPIRD
+326 AFIQYSQSLFQPIRD

-346 NVLQSAVV
+346 NVLQAAVV

-369 LNPNRPLK
+369 VTPEKPAK
-377 SGRARGR
+377 IERARGR

-389 VWFAYKDEEWVL
+389 VWFAYKDEDWVL

-436 IQRGRILLDGTD
+436 IQRGRILLDGVD
-448 LRDWD
+448 LREWD
-453 LKSLRQN
+453 LKSLREN

-470 FSGTVEGNIRL
+470 FSGTIEGNIRL
-481 GREEIS
+481 GRDEIT
-487 EERVVW
+487 EERVRW
-493 AAREVHADR
+493 AAREVHADG
-502 FIGRLKDGYKAEVR
+502 FINRLKGGYEAEVR

-558 LIQQAI
+558 LIQRAI

-600 GNHQELLLQRGLY
+600 GTHQELLAQRGLY
-613 WRLYKLQYADGSRIE
+613 WKLYKLQYADSSYGEITENRE
-628 KKTAELEEPELIQTD
+628 AVT
-643 RLQFSE
+643 

>member
-1 MGLTLIYTSG
+1 
-11 NYWRR
+11 
-16 NSPQPDKNDKMS
+16 MS

-42 TYDLQVARR
+42 TYDFKVARR
-51 LLKYLKP
+51 LLRYLRP
-58 YIRILIP
+58 YVRLLVP
-65 ALLLTLALNLLGVL
+65 ALVLTLTLNLLRVL
-79 QPKFTQYAI
+79 QPKFTEYAI
-88 DWYILPGKLDGL
+88 DWHILPGVTEGL
-100 SLLVLLY
+100 MLLVGLFFGAQLLTFVFSYLQSLLV
-107 VGVQFFRLVFS
+107 
-118 YFQAILL
+118 
-125 NTVGQYVMFDIRR
+125 NNVGQHVMYDIRR
-138 ELYDKLQHQ
+138 ELYGKLQKQ
-147 EIAYY
+147 EVAYY

-165 TDVDALNELFTQG
+165 NDVDSLNELFTQG
-178 VTDLLGDLVMI
+178 VTDILGDLVMI
-189 VAIISMM
+189 VAIVGMM
-196 MWMDPLLTLVTLLT
+196 LWMDVKLTFVTLLT
-210 VPMLFAATTWFRK
+210 VPMLFAATTWFRR

-256 NAEIKSLN
+256 NAEQKSLKKFNEIN
-264 KFRKIN
+264 KDYR
-270 DEHRRANLDTIFYY
+270 EANIETIWYY
-284 AVFFPLVDFI
+284 AVFFPIVDFI

-307 YRVMQ
+307 YRVLQ
-312 NTPGNTVLTLGALV
+312 NSPDNTVLTLGALV

-346 NVLQSAVV
+346 NVLQAAVV

-364 LPIAI
+364 LPVAVTS
-369 LNPNRPLK
+369 PPVPK
-377 SGRARGR
+377 KVGRAVGE

-389 VWFAYKDEEWVL
+389 VWFAYKDDEWVL
-401 KDVSFTVEPGQSI
+401 KDVSFKVKRGQSA

-436 IQRGRILLDGTD
+436 VQRGRILLDGVD

-453 LKSLRQN
+453 LHALRQN
-460 FAVVLQEVFL
+460 FAVVLQDVFL
-470 FSGTVEGNIRL
+470 FSGTVESNIRL
-481 GREEIS
+481 GRQEIS
-487 EERVVW
+487 SEKVVW
-493 AAREVHADR
+493 AAQEVHADR
-502 FIGRLKDGYKAEVR
+502 FIQRLREGYQAEVR

-558 LIQQAI
+558 LIQRAI

-582 IQNADRIIVLHH
+582 IQRADQIIVLHH

-600 GNHQELLLQRGLY
+600 GTHQELLTQRGLY
-613 WRLYKLQYADGSRIE
+613 WMLYKLQYTDSAAEQERSLPPADEASSETG
-628 KKTAELEEPELIQTD
+628 K
-643 RLQFSE
+643 LQLSE

>member
-1 MGLTLIYTSG
+1 MA
-11 NYWRR
+11 
-16 NSPQPDKNDKMS
+16 
-28 TAVKQFHEEEAIGK
+28 TAVTQFHEEEAIGK
-42 TYDLQVARR
+42 TYDFQIARR
-51 LLKYLKP
+51 LLRYLKP
-58 YIRILIP
+58 YVRLLVP
-65 ALLLTLALNLLGVL
+65 ALFLTLALNLLGIL
-79 QPKFTQYAI
+79 PPKFTQYAI
-88 DWYILPGKLDGL
+88 DEFIIPRQLKGL
-100 SLLVLLY
+100 GVLVALAFATQLL
-107 VGVQFFRLVFS
+107 RMVFS
-118 YFQAILL
+118 YFQAVFL
-125 NTVGQYVMFDIRR
+125 NSVGQYVMFDMRK

-147 EIAYY
+147 EVAYY

-165 TDVDALNELFTQG
+165 SDVDALNELFTAG

-189 VAIISMM
+189 VAIITVML
-196 MWMDPLLTLVTLLT
+196 WMDVRLPFVTLLT
-210 VPMLFAATTWFRK
+210 VPLLFGATTWFRR

-228 YDMVRT
+228 YDLVRT

-256 NAEIKSLN
+256 NAETKSVN
-264 KFRKIN
+264 TFDGIN
-270 DEHRRANLDTIFYY
+270 NEYRRANIDTIFYY
-284 AVFFPLVDFI
+284 AVFFPLVDLI
-294 GAVGIAL
+294 GAIGVAL

-307 YRVMQ
+307 FRVMQ
-312 NTPGNTVLTLGALV
+312 SALTLGALV
-326 AFIQYSGFLFQPIRD
+326 AFIQYSQALFQPIRD

-346 NVLQSAVV
+346 NVLQAAVV
-354 ASHRIFKTLD
+354 ASHRIFRTLD

-369 LNPNRPLK
+369 LNPAQPK
-377 SGRARGR
+377 KTERARGR

-389 VWFAYKDEEWVL
+389 VWFAYKDENWVL

-436 IQRGRILLDGTD
+436 IQRGRILLDGVD

-453 LKSLRQN
+453 LNELRKN

-481 GREEIS
+481 GREDIT
-487 EERVVW
+487 EERVRW
-493 AAREVHADR
+493 AAREVHADS
-502 FIGRLKDGYKAEVR
+502 FISRLKDNYEAEVR

-558 LIQQAI
+558 LIQRAI

-600 GNHQELLLQRGLY
+600 GTHQELLAERGFY
-613 WRLYKLQYADGSRIE
+613 WKLYKLQYADSRE
-628 KKTAELEEPELIQTD
+628 VLATD
-643 RLQFSE
+643 